1 MTGKADFTAEEWEQV
16 VSAPPAAGLLVATA
30 QRGGTF
36 RESFSIAKA
45 YTEARKRH
53 GESELLDEI
62 SSAKP
67 ELDVK
72 RYGSTEEL
80 QQDVLRRIG
89 EAVAL
94 VERKAGPE
102 QAQAY
107 RRFIVD
113 LAERVAEAHKEGF
126 MGLGGERVSDAERE
140 ALAKIEDAAGLES
153 QPG

>member
-1 MTGKADFTAEEWEQV
+1 MAGKADFTAEEWEQV
-16 VSAPPAAGLLVATA
+16 LSAPPAAGLMVATA

-45 YTEARKRH
+45 YTEARQRH

-67 ELDVK
+67 DLDVK
-72 RYGSTEEL
+72 RYKSADEL
-80 QQDVLRRIG
+80 REDVLRRIG

-94 VERKAGPE
+94 VERKSGPE
-102 QAQAY
+102 DAQAY

-126 MGLGGERVSDAERE
+126 MGLGGERVSDAEQE
-140 ALAKIEDAAGLES
+140 AIAKIKEAAGLKE
-153 QPG
+153 